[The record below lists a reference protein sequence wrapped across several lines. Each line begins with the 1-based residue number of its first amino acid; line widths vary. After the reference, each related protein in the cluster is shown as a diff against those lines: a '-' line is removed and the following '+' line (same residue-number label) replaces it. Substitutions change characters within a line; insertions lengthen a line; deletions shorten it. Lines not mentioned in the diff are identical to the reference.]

1 MDLQSLIANAK
12 DMFSSKSATPVAN
25 TSGGSDPNDET
36 IDLKDSKGI
45 KGGKYY
51 KKNIQGL
58 IKAAKV
64 VGVDPHQLLALGWQE
79 SNLGG
84 SEQDVRETKEKEAKL
99 SGIKTEKGR
108 TWHDR
113 SKMNIGQVNGIDNPQ
128 ELAELATKTGIS
140 NEYLAPALALR
151 DKLKYAKHLGFNDEA
166 MALQAYNGYGVIPAQ
181 KDANG
186 NVVPTKYYGQ
196 NVPAEGLNM
205 RQNPLYGKRLL
216 ELKSDLSKNK
226 YINSL
231 IDENTD
237 LPVPTATSVI
247 AKR

>member
-1 MDLQSLIANAK
+1 MDLQSIIANAK
-12 DMFSSKSATPVAN
+12 DMFGGKSSISSALN
-25 TSGGSDPNDET
+25 ISGDGNDPNDPQ
-36 IDLKDSKGI
+36 IKINDPKGLKSGDYSK
-45 KGGKYY
+45 KH
-51 KKNIQGL
+51 IQGL
-58 IKAAKV
+58 ISAAKV
-64 VGVDPHQLLALGWQE
+64 VGIDPKQLLALSLQE
-79 SNLGG
+79 SGIGTAPPKKLASGRQGYRNKGTANFLGQV
-84 SEQDVRETKEKEAKL
+84 SDFEPAQEAEMQKL
-99 SGIKTEKGR
+99 SA
-108 TWHDR
+108 
-113 SKMNIGQVNGIDNPQ
+113 SKGIDP
-128 ELAELATKTGIS
+128 S
-140 NEYLAPALALR
+140 YLKPAIVLR